1 MSWVN
6 NHFYSRKK
14 MCKVESCGGWRL
26 SWIGGTGEVF
36 FGPLK
41 MPNSFAF
48 FIDIVKMSKWG
59 LNKCDDD
66 SDASS
71 LKSSYHVHGGL

>member
-1 MSWVN
+1 
-6 NHFYSRKK
+6 
-14 MCKVESCGGWRL
+14 
-26 SWIGGTGEVF
+26 
-36 FGPLK
+36 

-71 LKSSYHVHGGL
+71 LKSSYHVHGGLLLYSFYAIIGFTPSSLMHKEKKSS